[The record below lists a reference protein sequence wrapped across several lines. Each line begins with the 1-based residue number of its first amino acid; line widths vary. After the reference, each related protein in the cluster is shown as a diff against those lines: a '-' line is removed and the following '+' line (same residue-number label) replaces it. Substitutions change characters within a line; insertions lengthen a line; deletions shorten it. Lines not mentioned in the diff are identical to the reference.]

1 MNSHGLTRE
10 NIVGALPGAL
20 REDPSAVALAEAVAQ
35 ALEDRVGEIDRLR
48 LYPEIDRL
56 DGEILDILARDFKI
70 DWWNPDYSVEVKRAL
85 FRDNWRV
92 HRLLGTPEAV
102 NLVIRAVFGGGRM
115 VDWYDYGGEPHHFK
129 VEADNTIGVQEDWNT
144 YFMRLLRYVKR
155 LTSWL
160 DGITVVTHLPEDQ
173 ANVGGAMAQVTR
185 LFVPEGGD

>member
-1 MNSHGLTRE
+1 MSDYGITAE
-10 NIVGALPGAL
+10 NLMRTLPIAL
-20 REDPSAVALAEAVAQ
+20 RQDPSAVALAEAFAEV
-35 ALEDRVGEIDRLR
+35 LVGRVEEIDRVR
-48 LYPEIDRL
+48 IYPDVDKLE
-56 DGEILDILARDFKI
+56 GEILDQLAYDFKI

-115 VDWYDYGGEPHHFK
+115 VDWYEYGGEPHHFK

-144 YFMRLLRYVKR
+144 YFLRLLKYVKR

-160 DGITVVTHLPEDQ
+160 DGITVVTHIEEDT
-173 ANVGGAMAQVTR
+173 AHLGGVMAQSTR
-185 LFVPEGGD
+185 IFIPEGAS